1 VKIKAQIEALENLS
15 SLDAEIQA
23 LEDELGVER
32 EALGKKKLELE
43 GLEAKLAASQTS
55 VTEMERLRNE
65 LVAEARQ
72 MSVQMERSRE
82 KLARCRTEREVNAA
96 QREIEELRK
105 LYRDREQE
113 VEKIQG
119 LADQARSEMNGTKAR
134 RAEVA
139 GELGE
144 NEGAVASKLRE
155 LETAAAAKYGVRD
168 ALVKNVQSTLYRRY
182 EMIRKKRGSAIA
194 HITGGICS
202 GCHMRIS
209 PMAFQQLMR
218 GDEFQQCPSCSR
230 IIYFREAPGE
240 DGAETGPT
248 RG

>member
-15 SLDAEIQA
+15 SLDAEIAA
-23 LEDELGVER
+23 LEEELGVER
-32 EALGKKKLELE
+32 EALGKKKTELD
-43 GLEAKLAASQTS
+43 GLEAKMAASQAS
-55 VTEMERLRNE
+55 MTEMERVRNE
-65 LVAEARQ
+65 LVQEARQ

-82 KLARCRTEREVNAA
+82 KLGRCRTEREVNAA

-113 VEKIQG
+113 VEKIQALVAQG
-119 LADQARSEMNGTKAR
+119 RAEIEETSAR
-134 RAEVA
+134 RNDVA
-139 GELGE
+139 GQLGQ

-155 LETAAAAKYGVRD
+155 LETAAAGKYGQRD
-168 ALVKNVQSTLYRRY
+168 ALVKGVQPTLYRRY

-194 HITGGICS
+194 HITEGICS

-218 GDEFQQCPSCSR
+218 GDEFQQCPSCNR
-230 IIYFREAPGE
+230 IIYFREASGE
-240 DGAETGPT
+240 DSAETGST
-248 RG
+248 GA